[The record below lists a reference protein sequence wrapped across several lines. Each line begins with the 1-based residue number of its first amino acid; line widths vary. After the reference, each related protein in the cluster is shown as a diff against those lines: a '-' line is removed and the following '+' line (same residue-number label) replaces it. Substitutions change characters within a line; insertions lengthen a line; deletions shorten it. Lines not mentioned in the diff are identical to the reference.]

1 MKRNLGFTLVELMV
15 ALAVLVILISIAI
28 PSFMNIIQNSRSAAL
43 ANSIVIAL
51 NVARSEAVKRNAL
64 VNLCPSSDGATCMA
78 LPLDWTVGW
87 IAQQN
92 DGATIQVWDAP
103 DVGALIA
110 QTGGAAAVQFDGSG
124 LMRLPAAAVTIN
136 SRYPNCTGQQARQIQ
151 ISITGRVSVTR
162 VACP

>member
-15 ALAVLVILISIAI
+15 TLAVLVILISIAI
-28 PSFMNIIQNSRSAAL
+28 PSFMNMIQNSRSAAL

-78 LPLDWTVGW
+78 APLDWTVGW

-92 DGATIQVWDAP
+92 AGAAVQVWGAPDAGAVITQAGGATAI
-103 DVGALIA
+103 
-110 QTGGAAAVQFDGSG
+110 QFDGSG
-124 LMRLPAAAVTIN
+124 LMRLPAAAVTMT
-136 SRYPNCTGQQARQIQ
+136 SRYPDCTGQQQRQIQ

-162 VACP
+162 TACP

>member
-15 ALAVLVILISIAI
+15 TLAVLVILISIAI
-28 PSFMNIIQNSRSAAL
+28 PSFMNMIQNSRSAAL

-78 LPLDWTVGW
+78 APLDWTVGW

-92 DGATIQVWDAP
+92 AG
-103 DVGALIA
+103 
-110 QTGGAAAVQFDGSG
+110 AAVQVWHRMQGPLFLKQVALPRFS
-124 LMRLPAAAVTIN
+124 LMEADLCG
-136 SRYPNCTGQQARQIQ
+136 YRQRQ
-151 ISITGRVSVTR
+151 SL
-162 VACP
+162 

>member
-28 PSFMNIIQNSRSAAL
+28 PGFMNMIQSSRSAAL

-64 VNLCPSSDGATCMA
+64 VNLCPSSDGAACMSA
-78 LPLDWTVGW
+78 SPDWKLGW

-92 DGATIQVWDAP
+92 AGATLQVWSAP
-103 DVGALIA
+103 DTGAVIT
-110 QTGGAAAVQFDGSG
+110 QTGGGAAIQFDGSG
-124 LMRLPAAAVTIN
+124 LMRLPAAAVIIN
-136 SRYPNCTGQQARQIQ
+136 SSYPDCTGQQARQIQ
-151 ISITGRVSVTR
+151 ISTTGRVSVTKA
-162 VACP
+162 ACP